1 MRDIIKKLPKLRGHG
16 VNRSKTVNS
25 SVVKPVV
32 INLNKLVTL
41 FKSGDTISPIIL
53 VEKRIILR
61 KSNKVPPVKILGTG
75 DIDIKLSIIDCIVSK
90 SVQDKIEAKGG
101 SVTLRTK

>member
-1 MRDIIKKLPKLRGHG
+1 MRDIIKNLPKRRGHG